1 MAWIDIIEPDDA
13 TGDLKELYD
22 AIAKKRGKVSNVLK
36 VHSQNPAALKEHLE
50 LYDAVLFGAS
60 PLSRADREAIA
71 VVVSAANECDYCV
84 RHHAEALQAYWRDET
99 RVQQLADDHAAL
111 EELDDQL
118 CAACDVAAKLTLSP
132 EAMSEDDVHTLRDAG
147 WSDRAVLDIVLVTSY
162 FNFVNRIT
170 NSLGVEA
177 TEDEATGYNY

>member
-1 MAWIDIIEPDDA
+1 MAWIDVIEPEDA
-13 TGDLKELYD
+13 TGDLKALYD
-22 AIAKKRGKVSNVLK
+22 TIAETRGKVSNVLT
-36 VHSQNPAALKEHLE
+36 VHSQNPAALKEHLD
-50 LYDAVLFGAS
+50 LYDAVLFGSS

-84 RHHAEALQAYWRDET
+84 RHHAEALQAYWQDEA
-99 RVQQLADDHAAL
+99 RVQRLADDYAAL
-111 EELDDQL
+111 DDLNDQL
-118 CAACDVAAKLTLSP
+118 RTACAVAEKLTTAP
-132 EAMSEDDVHTLRDAG
+132 GDMTEADVHTLRDAG

-170 NSLGVEA
+170 NSLGVAA

>member
-1 MAWIDIIEPDDA
+1 MAWIDVIEPEDA

-22 AIAKKRGKVSNVLK
+22 TIAEKRGKVSNVLT
-36 VHSQNPAALKEHLE
+36 VHSQNPAALKEHLD
-50 LYDAVLFGAS
+50 LYDAVLFGSS

-84 RHHAEALQAYWRDET
+84 RHHAEALQAYWRDEART
-99 RVQQLADDHAAL
+99 QQLADDHTA
-111 EELDDQL
+111 LDDL
-118 CAACDVAAKLTLSP
+118 DDPLRTACDVAAKLTTHP
-132 EAMSEDDVHTLRDAG
+132 GAMTEDDVHTLRDAG

-177 TEDEATGYNY
+177 TEAEATGYNY